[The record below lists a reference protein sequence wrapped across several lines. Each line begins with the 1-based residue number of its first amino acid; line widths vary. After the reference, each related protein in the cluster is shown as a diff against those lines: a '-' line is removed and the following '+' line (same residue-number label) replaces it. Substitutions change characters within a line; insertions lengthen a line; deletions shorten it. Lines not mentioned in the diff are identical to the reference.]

1 MAIVSLCRRAG
12 EMRVQAQAQL
22 LAKLPEIQREM
33 MTDIE
38 DYVAK
43 KKKRKESYGSETS
56 NLSNE
61 V

>member
-12 EMRVQAQAQL
+12 EMRVQAQL

-33 MTDIE
+33 MTDVE
-38 DYVAK
+38 GYVAK
-43 KKKRKESYGSETS
+43 KKKRKESYGSEAS

>member
-1 MAIVSLCRRAG
+1 MRR
-12 EMRVQAQAQL
+12 VQAQL

-56 NLSNE
+56 YLSNE

>member
-1 MAIVSLCRRAG
+1 MQA
-12 EMRVQAQAQL
+12 QAQAQL

-33 MTDIE
+33 MTEIE